1 MFQCLNIKSN
11 MLEHLVNVLCG
22 KHKCSS
28 NYTRRFGGCS
38 VTFLSNFFAIFSRIL
53 FSYSFSSIPCSNLC
67 QTSPSFSHL
76 SSLCNTS
83 GVTTSQFWTSCSFC
97 FLALCAFF
105 FCNSSFSVVLV
116 PNARAY
122 CLSLSLLLIQLV
134 VSVHLVQSHQ
144 LSSVFH
150 TYFSYSFFL
159 KCCSEN
165 SVWSYF
171 YST

>member
-1 MFQCLNIKSN
+1 MFQCLNIKRN

-28 NYTRRFGGCS
+28 KYTRRFGYQIS
-38 VTFLSNFFAIFSRIL
+38 LLSFQEFCFPIHSALFPAQIYAKPHHHSLICHHYAILPESQPPNFE
-53 FSYSFSSIPCSNLC
+53 
-67 QTSPSFSHL
+67 HL
-76 SSLCNTS
+76 
-83 GVTTSQFWTSCSFC
+83 VHFC